1 MATGAPGNATQLL
14 NSPGPVRGE
23 PRIVLTGKPYTGP
36 MIPGTDTGHPTGFL
50 LWMIRPLLLIT
61 G

>member
-14 NSPGPVRGE
+14 NSPDPVRGE
-23 PRIVLTGKPYTGP
+23 PRIVLTGKPYTGL
-36 MIPGTDTGHPTGFL
+36 MIPGTNSGHSTGFL
-50 LWMIRPLLLIT
+50 LWMIRLLLLIT

>member
-23 PRIVLTGKPYTGP
+23 PRIVLTTEPYTGAGN
-36 MIPGTDTGHPTGFL
+36 PGTASRGATGFL
-50 LWMIRPLLLIT
+50 LWMIRPVLLIT